1 MAIDEQLLRR
11 AIALAH
17 EARRQGCEPFGAVLA
32 LNHEIV
38 YEAYDRSLVASD
50 PAFHAELSVISE
62 YCRRQRRFR
71 LDGYTMFSSAE
82 PCVMCAGAI
91 FWSRLSRLVFS
102 VSQQSLRR
110 LSQGPPR
117 LSCASI
123 VNPDRQRV
131 EVVGPWLEEEGLE
144 VFEGFVFGQKVER
157 HAALHSSAEAGRS

>member
-1 MAIDEQLLRR
+1 MVTDEQVLRR
-11 AIALAH
+11 AIKLAH
-17 EARRQGCEPFGAVLA
+17 DARRQGCEPFGAVLV

-38 YEAYDRSLVASD
+38 HEGYDRSLIASD

-62 YCRRQRRFR
+62 YCRRERRFR
-71 LDGYTMFSSAE
+71 LDGYTLFSSAE

-117 LSCASI
+117 PSCVSI

-131 EVVGPWLEEEGLE
+131 EVVGPWLEEEGLA
-144 VFEGFVFGQKVER
+144 VFEGFIFGRKVER
-157 HAALHSSAEAGRS
+157 HAELHYIA